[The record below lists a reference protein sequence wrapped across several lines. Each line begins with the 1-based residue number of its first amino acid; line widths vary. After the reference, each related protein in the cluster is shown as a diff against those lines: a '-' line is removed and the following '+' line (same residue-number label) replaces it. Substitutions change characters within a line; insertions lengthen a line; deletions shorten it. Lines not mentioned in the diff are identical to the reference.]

1 MKFQTNSYI
10 NSSNNKS
17 LDSKNNEKLDFLYGY
32 SVVLPALEQKRR
44 NLVRLFYQETTFSKK
59 QDRQIVNLS
68 KESSIPVVKADKQE
82 LNRLVDN
89 RPHQGVV
96 LKASRI
102 NPTPIKF
109 LGGYFNESYEIIES
123 NTNSTTI
130 CQKSLKNPLLPFW
143 LALDQIVDP
152 QCEGF
157 SILLIFF
164 NKHGVGIEFRSH
176 FKLSSVPRIA
186 KASSGALEIMDLFE
200 VGSLTKFLENSSKNG
215 WIIYGADALE
225 GPKRHNDNFIS
236 VNELLLT
243 QSITQNPIILELD
256 KIS

>member
-1 MKFQTNSYI
+1 
-10 NSSNNKS
+10 
-17 LDSKNNEKLDFLYGY
+17 NNEKLDFLYGY

-109 LGGYFNESYEIIES
+109 LGGYFNE
-123 NTNSTTI
+123 
-130 CQKSLKNPLLPFW
+130 
-143 LALDQIVDP
+143 
-152 QCEGF
+152 
-157 SILLIFF
+157 
-164 NKHGVGIEFRSH
+164 
-176 FKLSSVPRIA
+176 
-186 KASSGALEIMDLFE
+186 
-200 VGSLTKFLENSSKNG
+200 
-215 WIIYGADALE
+215 
-225 GPKRHNDNFIS
+225 
-236 VNELLLT
+236 
-243 QSITQNPIILELD
+243 
-256 KIS
+256 

>member
-17 LDSKNNEKLDFLYGY
+17 IDSKNNEKLDFLYGY

-59 QDRQIVNLS
+59 QDRQVHGLFFTSSSSTRMAIEKIVNLS

-152 QCEGF
+152 Q
-157 SILLIFF
+157 L
-164 NKHGVGIEFRSH
+164 
-176 FKLSSVPRIA
+176 A
-186 KASSGALEIMDLFE
+186 
-200 VGSLTKFLENSSKNG
+200 
-215 WIIYGADALE
+215 
-225 GPKRHNDNFIS
+225 
-236 VNELLLT
+236 
-243 QSITQNPIILELD
+243 
-256 KIS
+256 